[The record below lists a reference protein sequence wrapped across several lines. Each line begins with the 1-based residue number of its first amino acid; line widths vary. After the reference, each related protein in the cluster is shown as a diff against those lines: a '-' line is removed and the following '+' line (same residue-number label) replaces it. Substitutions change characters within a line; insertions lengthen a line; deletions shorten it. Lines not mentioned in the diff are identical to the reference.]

1 MYSVLIQLFY
11 VYSFDCKFLSSHIIV
26 HMLPVDFRSH
36 TTSCTEPEQDK
47 LQTFVYMNQPFLGR
61 VTFCSLTNDNY

>member
-36 TTSCTEPEQDK
+36 TTSCIEPEQDK
-47 LQTFVYMNQPFLGR
+47 LQTFVYMNQPLLVELHFAH
-61 VTFCSLTNDNY
+61 